1 MSISTL
7 ATATK
12 PGPKLKHILPPEEWK
27 MELTRSAY
35 AKALVELGHEN
46 PDVVVLDADL
56 SQSTLTKFFA
66 KEFPDRFF
74 EMGIAEQNMINT
86 AAGLSKVGFI
96 PYVSSYAI
104 FLSGRA
110 WDQVRNTVDYSEC
123 NVKIAAAHGGISVG
137 KDGPTHQS
145 MEDLGNMLSLV
156 NMTVLVPC
164 DHYETYKITKWAA
177 EYVGPV
183 YFRQGREKTAMMTTE
198 DTPFEHGKALEVVEG
213 SDGTIMACGLMLPRA
228 VMAAYQLAKEGIFPR
243 VLNMATIK
251 PIDKDA
257 IVRAAEETGA
267 IVTAEEH
274 SIYGGLGSVVAR
286 VVVENHPVPMRV
298 VGIPNMYLSSGPPE
312 DLLEIAGL
320 TAENIAKCLKECL
333 EKR

>member
-1 MSISTL
+1 
-7 ATATK
+7 
-12 PGPKLKHILPPEEWK
+12 

-35 AKALVELGHEN
+35 ANALVELGHEN

-74 EMGIAEQNMINT
+74 DMGIAEANAVNT

-96 PYVSSYAI
+96 PFVSSYAI

-145 MEDLGNMLSLV
+145 MEDLSNMLSLV

-164 DHYETYKITKWAA
+164 DHHETFKITKWAA
-177 EYVGPV
+177 SYKGPV
-183 YFRQGREKTAMMTTE
+183 YFRQGREKTAMLTTV

-213 SDGTIMACGLMLPRA
+213 NDGTIIACGLMLPRA
-228 VMAAYQLAKEGIFPR
+228 VLAAYELAKEGIFPR
-243 VLNMATIK
+243 VLNMATLK
-251 PIDKDA
+251 PIDEDA
-257 IVRAAEETGA
+257 ILRAACETGA
-267 IVTAEEH
+267 VVTAEEH

-286 VVVENHPVPMRV
+286 IVVENEPVPMKI
-298 VGIPNMYLSSGPPE
+298 VGIPNMYLTSGPPE
-312 DLLEIAGL
+312 DLLAIAGL
-320 TAENIAKCLKECL
+320 TVENIVSSLKACLK
-333 EKR
+333 RR

>member
-1 MSISTL
+1 
-7 ATATK
+7 
-12 PGPKLKHILPPEEWK
+12 

-35 AKALVELGHEN
+35 ANALVELGHEN
-46 PDVVVLDADL
+46 PNVVVLDADL

-66 KEFPDRFF
+66 QEFPDRFF
-74 EMGIAEQNMINT
+74 EMGIAEQNMVNT

-96 PYVSSYAI
+96 PFVSSYAI

-145 MEDLGNMLSLV
+145 MEDLSNMLSLV

-164 DHYETYKITKWAA
+164 DHFETYKITKWAA
-177 EYVGPV
+177 DYKGPV

-213 SDGTIMACGLMLPRA
+213 NDGTIIACGLMLPRA
-228 VMAAYQLAKEGIFPR
+228 VMAAYELAKEGIFPR
-243 VLNMATIK
+243 VLNMHTIK
-251 PIDKDA
+251 PIDEEA
-257 IVRAAEETGA
+257 IVAAARDTGA

-286 VVVENHPVPMRV
+286 IVVENHPVPMKV
-298 VGIPNMYLSSGPPE
+298 VGIPNIYLSSGPPE
-312 DLLEIAGL
+312 DLLAIAGL
-320 TAENIAKCLKECL
+320 TVENIANSLKVCLKHQ
-333 EKR
+333 